1 MAKEKNCVEQFEQML
16 ENAFPEKETI
26 KSCLDK
32 TTSDYRSL
40 DPGRYLYG
48 LVMDNH
54 VKDRFSTDYI
64 ELVYTTLK
72 SWNMDSRGAR
82 LSDFSTFTKIIR
94 KYKSYFD
101 LLLSANADCP
111 AEKYRQPLNLLFEKL
126 ELTKG
131 TSPLVT
137 FSKTMHFFLPD
148 LIAPIDRKYTLSFF
162 KKNHRWTFRD
172 ENSQFSVFM
181 DIQNA
186 YYFFAHK
193 HKLEEYLDDKWNRNI
208 PKIMDNLVIGY
219 KLSHN
224 KSKEA

>member
-1 MAKEKNCVEQFEQML
+1 MAKGKNGVEEFEQML
-16 ENAFPEKETI
+16 ERVFSQKGTI

-32 TTSDYRSL
+32 TTNDYRSL

-48 LVMDNH
+48 LVMNNH

-101 LLLSANADCP
+101 DFLNGSADYP
-111 AEKYRQPLNLLFEKL
+111 AENYRQTLNFLFEKL

-172 ENSQFSVFM
+172 KNSQFSVFM

-186 YYFFAHK
+186 YYLFAHK
-193 HKLEEYLDDKWNRNI
+193 HKLEDYLDDKWNRNI

-219 KLSHN
+219 MLSYN
-224 KSKEA
+224 KSKET